1 MKWLDLNQIK
11 QQLRIEPDY
20 TDEDTLL
27 TKYGESA
34 EDTILNIC
42 RRTYDDFLSEYG
54 KIPSDIVEASL
65 LLVTVSYEH
74 RAAVTQYQMYSV
86 RYAFDMKVK
95 PYMKLASDGD
105 DAQMQTFIV
114 GSDVKIL
121 VAAELPDDLALPD
134 VDFTVTVYNVSLEDK
149 QKVYPKAD
157 CIETEDGDYVVLVD
171 SNDLGIGVY
180 MVRLTVQIPDTD
192 YPSGF
197 RKEVVKINPHVVVRG

>member
-42 RRTYDDFLSEYG
+42 RRTYDGFLSEYG
-54 KIPSDIVEASL
+54 NIPSDLVEASL

-86 RYAFDMKVK
+86 GYAFDMKVK
-95 PYMKLASDGD
+95 PYMRLASDSD
-105 DAQMQTFIV
+105 ISEMQTFIV

-121 VAAELPDDLALPD
+121 VAAELPGDLTLPD
-134 VDFTVTVYNVSLEDK
+134 VDFTVTVYNVSQIDK
-149 QKVYPKAD
+149 EKVYPKAD
-157 CIETEDGDYVVLVD
+157 CIETGDGDYVVLVD

-197 RKEVVKINPHVVVRG
+197 RKEVVKINPHVMVKG